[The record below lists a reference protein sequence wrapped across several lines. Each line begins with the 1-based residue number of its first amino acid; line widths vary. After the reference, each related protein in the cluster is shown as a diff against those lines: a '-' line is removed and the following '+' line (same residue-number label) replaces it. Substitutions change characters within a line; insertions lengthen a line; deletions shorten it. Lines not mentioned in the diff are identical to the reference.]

1 MAVALTEL
9 IIGDDPAAWAAAG
22 FTLDGDHTTI
32 GAVRIRFAPGDERG
46 VLGWELAGLDPSYD
60 GADIDGIPTSRASA
74 DGTDEADDVVHP
86 NGAVALDHVV
96 VATPDLDRS
105 IAALEAVG
113 LEARRTRDA
122 GRPDAPRRQVF
133 FWVGEPIL
141 ELVGPPEPRGDRPAT
156 IWGLT
161 CTVADLDVT
170 ASHLGDRVGRVKD
183 AVQPGRRITTLRH
196 AELGVSVP
204 VAFMSPHVR
213 PGDTD
218 A

>member
-1 MAVALTEL
+1 MAVALTKL
-9 IIGDDPAAWAAAG
+9 IIGDDPAAWASAG
-22 FTLDGDHTTI
+22 FTVDGDHTTI
-32 GAVRIRFAPGDERG
+32 GAVRIRFVPGDERG
-46 VLGWELAGLDPSYD
+46 VLGWELAGLDPSFE
-60 GADIDGIPTSRASA
+60 GGDIDGIPTSRAPEN
-74 DGTDEADDVVHP
+74 GFNQADDVVHP
-86 NGAVALDHVV
+86 NGAVAVDHVV

-122 GRPDAPRRQVF
+122 GRPDAPRQQVF
-133 FWVGEPIL
+133 FWVGQPIL

-161 CTVADLDVT
+161 CTVDDLDAT
-170 ASHLGDRVGRVKD
+170 ASDLGDGVGRVKD